1 MLEHSLCIF
10 TSGFLQEHGVSRE
23 LLENVK
29 KATKPQKNRITKE
42 NPTKITKRGKRKQNE
57 TTLNIF
63 SLNVF
68 SLKPKLKSFK
78 NELKR
83 TNSSIFTLQETH
95 YKTKGKVQIEE
106 FEVFESIRKHK
117 EKGGSMIG
125 AHKALKPVLI
135 TEYNDPFELIV
146 IEISIAGKEIRVL
159 TGWGPQE
166 TWLPEERK
174 PFFDALE
181 QEIVKAELAGKSIII
196 EADFNSKLGK
206 EFIPNDPHNQSPKNG
221 KTLADIINRQ
231 KLVVLNGHMRCQ
243 GTITRKRVTTKST
256 EESSI
261 SFVLISKDLEEHFKE
276 MKVDEKREYAPTRIT
291 PTKKGVEK
299 QESDHNVLIT
309 KFKMPWNKQGKKEKN
324 NLFNLK
330 NVECQKEFKEA
341 TSNNDHLSKVFEE
354 NEDLDEAVNKFL
366 KRINKLLHKCFRKI
380 GVKRRNT
387 NEAQEILYNRWR
399 EIKVKTDPKSIIE
412 TEEI

>member
-1 MLEHSLCIF
+1 MCIF

-42 NPTKITKRGKRKQNE
+42 NPKKITKRGKRKQNE

-166 TWLPEERK
+166 T
-174 PFFDALE
+174 
-181 QEIVKAELAGKSIII
+181 
-196 EADFNSKLGK
+196 
-206 EFIPNDPHNQSPKNG
+206 
-221 KTLADIINRQ
+221 
-231 KLVVLNGHMRCQ
+231 
-243 GTITRKRVTTKST
+243 
-256 EESSI
+256 
-261 SFVLISKDLEEHFKE
+261 
-276 MKVDEKREYAPTRIT
+276 
-291 PTKKGVEK
+291 
-299 QESDHNVLIT
+299 
-309 KFKMPWNKQGKKEKN
+309 
-324 NLFNLK
+324 
-330 NVECQKEFKEA
+330 
-341 TSNNDHLSKVFEE
+341 
-354 NEDLDEAVNKFL
+354 
-366 KRINKLLHKCFRKI
+366 
-380 GVKRRNT
+380 
-387 NEAQEILYNRWR
+387 
-399 EIKVKTDPKSIIE
+399 
-412 TEEI
+412 